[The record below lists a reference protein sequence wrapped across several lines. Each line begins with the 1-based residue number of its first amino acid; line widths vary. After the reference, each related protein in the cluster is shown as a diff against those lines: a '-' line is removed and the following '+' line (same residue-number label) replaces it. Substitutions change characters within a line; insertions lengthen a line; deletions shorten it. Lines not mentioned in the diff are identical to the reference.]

1 MQSVSNSLTIGIDK
15 GMHNKWTFTSKRLL
29 ESLDNK
35 DFARIALD
43 SKASLIT
50 GIM

>member
-15 GMHNKWTFTSKRLL
+15 GMYSKQAFTGSRLL
-29 ESLDNK
+29 ESLTIK
-35 DFARIALD
+35 RFAWVVLD

-50 GIM
+50 VIM